1 MNQVGS
7 ISTDPQDQNSVVTG
21 NLNRFQNFIF
31 NKHAWILDSGAID
44 HVCFDMSNFT
54 SYNPIKPIIIKLP
67 NENSVTASYSGT
79 VFFNNK
85 FILKNVLYVPNFSFH
100 LISLLLSV

>member
-7 ISTDPQDQNSVVTG
+7 ISADPQDQNSVVTG

-31 NKHAWILDSGAID
+31 NKHAWILDSSATD
-44 HVCFDMSNFT
+44 DVCFDISNFT
-54 SYNPIKPIIIKLP
+54 SYNPIKLIIIKLP
-67 NENSVTASYSGT
+67 NGNFVTASYSGR

-85 FILKNVLYVPNFSFH
+85 FVLKNVLYVPNFSIN
-100 LISLLLSV
+100 LISIS